1 VSVDVSTEVIIAK
14 PRELVARFS
23 ADPDNA
29 PRWYVNIKSVEWET
43 EPPLRIGSKIAFV
56 AQFLGRRLAYT
67 YEVIEYVAEE
77 RFVMCTSQR
86 PFPMETA
93 YTWTSIG
100 NESTR
105 MTLRNRGA
113 PSGFSRLL
121 TPFMSAAMRKTN
133 RKDLDA
139 LKRLLESHSG
149 AGPIPNLI

>member
-1 VSVDVSTEVIIAK
+1 
-14 PRELVARFS
+14 
-23 ADPDNA
+23 
-29 PRWYVNIKSVEWET
+29 
-43 EPPLRIGSKIAFV
+43 
-56 AQFLGRRLAYT
+56 
-67 YEVIEYVAEE
+67 
-77 RFVMCTSQR
+77 
-86 PFPMETA
+86 META

-121 TPFMSAAMRKTN
+121 TPFMSAAMRKAN